1 MADSPISDRIA
12 RTLVVLPALNEEGAV
27 GEVVA
32 EVLRSNPGI
41 SCLVVDDGSTDDTAG
56 VAARAGAHV
65 ARLPF
70 NIGVG
75 GAMRLGFNYAIEN
88 GFSTV
93 IQVDADGQHD
103 PSEIPEL
110 LQELEGADLVLG
122 ARFAGKG
129 EYDASGP
136 RRWAMVL
143 LSRILSRVAGTKLT
157 DTTSGF
163 RATGP
168 RAVVLFAEHY
178 PSEYLGDTVESLV
191 IAARSGCVIRQVPVA
206 MRPRAAG
213 TPSHNPLKA
222 ATYLGRAMM
231 ALVFALMRP
240 PIALT
245 TGSIDNR

>member
-110 LQELEGADLVLG
+110 LSELEGADLVLG
-122 ARFAGKG
+122 AR
-129 EYDASGP
+129 
-136 RRWAMVL
+136 
-143 LSRILSRVAGTKLT
+143 
-157 DTTSGF
+157 
-163 RATGP
+163 
-168 RAVVLFAEHY
+168 
-178 PSEYLGDTVESLV
+178 
-191 IAARSGCVIRQVPVA
+191 
-206 MRPRAAG
+206 
-213 TPSHNPLKA
+213 
-222 ATYLGRAMM
+222 
-231 ALVFALMRP
+231 
-240 PIALT
+240 
-245 TGSIDNR
+245 